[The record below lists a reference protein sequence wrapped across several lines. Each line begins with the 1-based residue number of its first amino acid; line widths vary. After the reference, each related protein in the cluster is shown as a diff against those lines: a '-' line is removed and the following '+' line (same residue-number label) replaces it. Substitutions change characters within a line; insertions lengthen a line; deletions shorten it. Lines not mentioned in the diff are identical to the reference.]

1 MKGSKINIPVGFLF
15 SGINCGIKK
24 RKRDL
29 GLIYSATKTLA
40 LAKFT
45 KNNIKSNSIKVCLE
59 NMKKTSSQRA
69 ILVNSGNANCANGK
83 RYFSETQNLVKEIS
97 KKLSLKKEEVFIAS
111 TGKISIPFP
120 SDKIKKAFD
129 RLLKNLSPY
138 KVLEFAESIMTTD
151 TFPKIVSSSLKIKD
165 RNINILGIVKGAGMI
180 HPDFATML
188 CFLLTDAKIDRNNL
202 DKIVN
207 DCLQDSFHRI
217 NVDSALS
224 TNDSV
229 FLLCNGLSEIDLTKN
244 KKYLKAFKK
253 ELSIV
258 FKELSKKII
267 EDAEGANKF
276 ITVRIKGLEFNKAKK
291 VFDAICQN
299 ILLRISF
306 CTGFNLGRLIQS
318 LGAVPSLKIR
328 ETDFSISLSSENK
341 KYQIFKK
348 GEPNYKNLNK
358 VTRLVNNK
366 RFTIEIDFFKKP
378 FSFEFYTSDLS
389 SEYVKINLR

>member
-1 MKGSKINIPVGFLF
+1 MKDSKINIPVGFLF

-24 RKRDL
+24 RKKDL

-59 NMKKTSSQRA
+59 NMKKNFSQRA

-83 RYFSETQNLVKEIS
+83 RYFSETQNLVKKIS

-111 TGKISIPFP
+111 TGKISAPFP

-151 TFPKIVSSSLKIKD
+151 TLPKIVSSSLKVRDK
-165 RNINILGIVKGAGMI
+165 NINILGIVKGAGMI
-180 HPDFATML
+180 RPDFATML
-188 CFLLTDAKIDRNNL
+188 CFVLTDAQVDRKNL
-202 DKIVN
+202 EKAVDA
-207 DCLQDSFHRI
+207 CLQDSFHRI

-229 FLLCNGLSEIDLTKN
+229 FVLCNGLSEVDLAKN
-244 KKYLKAFKK
+244 MKYLEAFKK
-253 ELSIV
+253 ELSAV

-267 EDAEGANKF
+267 EDAEGASKF
-276 ITVRIKGLEFNKAKK
+276 IIVRIKGLEFNKAKK

-306 CTGFNLGRLIQS
+306 CTGFNLGRLIQA

-328 ETDFSISLSSENK
+328 EIDFSISLSSENK

-358 VTRLVNNK
+358 ATELTNNK
-366 RFTIEIDFFKKP
+366 RFTVEIDFFKRP
-378 FSFEFYTSDLS
+378 YSFEFYTSDLN
-389 SEYVKINLR
+389 SEYVKINLK